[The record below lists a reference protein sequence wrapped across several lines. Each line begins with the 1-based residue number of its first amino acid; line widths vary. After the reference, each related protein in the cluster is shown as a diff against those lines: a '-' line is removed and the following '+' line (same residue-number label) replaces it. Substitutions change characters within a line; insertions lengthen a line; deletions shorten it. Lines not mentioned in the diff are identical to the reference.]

1 MPNRPRTLLRA
12 AAAVLTSAAA
22 FAAAGTAS
30 AAASPA
36 ETDNGRRTAGEEILN
51 TIRYLPVN
59 PLAGTNANPLDNS
72 IGSQVDDFKP
82 VSTGDVTKPIADSRS
97 VGDLPLLGGAVKALG
112 GH

>member
-12 AAAVLTSAAA
+12 AAAAVTSAAA

-30 AAASPA
+30 ASAS

-72 IGSQVDDFKP
+72 IGSQIDDFKP
-82 VSTGDVTKPIADSRS
+82 VSTADITKPVANSRS
-97 VGDLPLLGGAVKALG
+97 VGDLPLLGGAVKTLG